1 MMQKTFILAVVFM
14 MVLAH
19 GVSGQAVIHS
29 QNRTRS
35 AFPTLSSTFSN
46 STLSLPQLESFSGRA
61 AQKLMDLEG
70 YLNILGN
77 PEYEDVFREQAEEM
91 IQSEFHEGDLT
102 LEHPYSR
109 SPISL
114 SSFLNFFSIGEYTE
128 FFVPTFAEI
137 DEGPTPYWHDDG
149 YYAGQLVFHF
159 TLKRINNEEVRSEE
173 KALWYKID
181 YRIEQRMKQFGE
193 TEKPVWEV
201 RLGSMSKN

>member
-1 MMQKTFILAVVFM
+1 MMQKTVIFAVVFI
-14 MVLAH
+14 MVLVNGA
-19 GVSGQAVIHS
+19 SGQTVVQF
-29 QNRTRS
+29 QNRS
-35 AFPTLSSTFSN
+35 AFPNLSRTFSN
-46 STLSLPQLESFSGRA
+46 RNLSLPQLESFSGRA

-77 PEYEDVFREQAEEM
+77 PEYEKVFRDQAEEM
-91 IQSEFHEGDLT
+91 IQGEFHEGDLT

-109 SPISL
+109 SSISL
-114 SSFLNFFSIGEYTE
+114 SSFLNFFSTGDFSQ
-128 FFVPTFAEI
+128 FFMPTFAEI

-159 TLKRINNEEVRSEE
+159 TLKRITNQEVSTEN